1 MPTTG
6 DRPRRSWRCATTGS
20 PHSRPWGSSST
31 IGTRDDCSA
40 LPPDAFVILPPG
52 VLVPIELER
61 TAKTLKQ
68 LLEKAAKYQ
77 RLVELGFPIPVLFIM
92 DTDPGKGKKKLTEEE
107 REAKSVAAARTL
119 AELRHPYLL
128 ATTLQT
134 AQRGP
139 HGKAIYQDGVL
150 RAGDDSGCWW
160 YWYADEDA
168 PNSDAPIDVCSQLY
182 FHRDYSTWRVP
193 LDNPYR
199 RLPSPE
205 GRR

>member
-1 MPTTG
+1 M
-6 DRPRRSWRCATTGS
+6 
-20 PHSRPWGSSST
+20 
-31 IGTRDDCSA
+31 
-40 LPPDAFVILPPG
+40 
-52 VLVPIELER
+52 LVPIEFER
-61 TAKTLKQ
+61 TAKTPKQ

-92 DTDPGKGKKKLTEEE
+92 DTDPGKGKKKLAEEE

-139 HGKAIYQDGVL
+139 HGKAIYQDGVP
-150 RAGDDSGCWW
+150 AGDDSGCWW
-160 YWYADEDA
+160 YWYAGRDA
-168 PNSDAPIDVCSQLY
+168 PNSDVPIDVWSQLY

-193 LDNPYR
+193 LDKPYQ